1 MNNVL
6 EHMKQPVIQGGMGI
20 GISMGN
26 LAGHV
31 AREGGMG
38 VIAAAGIGF
47 REPDFYKNPTE
58 AGKRALKKEIEKAR
72 KIAGGNGLI
81 AVNIMTAA
89 SDYEPMA
96 RAAAEYGADAIISG
110 AGLPLSL
117 PEYVPEGA
125 AMIAP
130 VVSSGRA
137 AKIIMKDWQRHH
149 NRRPDFL
156 VVEGCK
162 AGGHLGFKP
171 EELLN
176 HTAKSLEENVS
187 DVLKVAE
194 GIPVFAA
201 GGVFNREDVKRM
213 LSLGASGVQVGTRFA
228 LSEEGDATQEFKDIL
243 LNAEDEDVRIITSPV
258 GMPGRAVVTP
268 LIEKVES
275 GTRVPPKHCVNCIRV
290 CNPGTTK
297 YCISHALIQAF
308 YGNYEDGLFFTGS
321 NVGRITQMQTVA
333 EIMQDLNPNA

>member
-1 MNNVL
+1 MNTVL
-6 EHMKQPVIQGGMGI
+6 DHMELPVIQGGMGI

-47 REPDFYKNPTE
+47 REPDFYRNPTE

-72 KIAGGNGLI
+72 EIAGGNGMI

-89 SDYEPMA
+89 SDYEAMA
-96 RAAAEYGADAIISG
+96 RAAAEFGVDAIISG

-117 PEYVPEGA
+117 PEYVPEGKSL
-125 AMIAP
+125 IAP

-137 AKIIMKDWQRHH
+137 AKIIMKDWQRHY
-149 NRRPDFL
+149 NRRPDFM

-176 HTAKSLEENVS
+176 HTAKSLEENVT
-187 DVLKVAE
+187 DVLKEAG

-201 GGVFNREDVKRM
+201 GGIFDRSDVRKM
-213 LSLGASGVQVGTRFA
+213 LDLGASGVQVGTRFA
-228 LSEEGDATQEFKDIL
+228 LSREGDASQRFKEIL
-243 LNAEDEDVRIITSPV
+243 LNAEEDDVRIITSPV
-258 GMPGRAVVTP
+258 GMPGRAIVTP
-268 LIEKVES
+268 LIEKVGS
-275 GTRVPPKHCVNCIRV
+275 GTRVPPEHCVNCIRI
-290 CNPGTTK
+290 CNPASTR

-308 YGNYEDGLFFTGS
+308 YGNYEEGLFFTGA
-321 NVGRITQMQTVA
+321 NVGRITQMQSVS
-333 EIMQDLNPNA
+333 EIMQELNPDA